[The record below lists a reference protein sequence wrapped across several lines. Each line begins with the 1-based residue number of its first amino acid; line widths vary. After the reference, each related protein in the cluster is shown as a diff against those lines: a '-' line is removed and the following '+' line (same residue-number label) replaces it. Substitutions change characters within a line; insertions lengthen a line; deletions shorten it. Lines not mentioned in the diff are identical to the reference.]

1 MVPSPKDLPK
11 GDDLD
16 ELSASATQARTE
28 MVQKV
33 LEGLREEAFELARD
47 VGVDVLT
54 QPGGLRKFVKKL
66 RDVVFP
72 RASEE
77 ARELFKAGQK
87 PGSLARQN
95 GESMLSYVSRRRRWW
110 KLLKTLDGSIELSE
124 PMRVELL
131 LELSGLSRQE
141 IIVIK
146 ACAPDAKSFESV
158 AATLVEQYS
167 GVHLRAG
174 RSLGQP
180 NLRNSGN
187 LQSKSSR
194 PSGYRPKGKGKTYR
208 AYTADAWYEE
218 DPIYEEDQEQE
229 EDFHEASY
237 QVFDEDTAPGYP
249 EDPEGDGEDYEDYEL
264 SESEAI
270 ALNCLE
276 ELEESSEAGHAV
288 QLQLAAHAAFGKAK
302 GKGKGKS
309 KKGKGKGK
317 GKVVRSHLTLE
328 RRRDKLKSL
337 KAKSKCMRCGAL
349 GHWAGGKG
357 KAHLAV
363 IADEGLSIPA
373 GNDTAA
379 AFVARAK
386 SSAAPPAAAAKPI
399 AAPSH
404 EPRAMAMEGG
414 DKKFYLGQHR
424 NETYSEVAKKI
435 EFIQWL
441 MAQSDL
447 SMQNKDFLTW
457 FNRYY
462 TIQDGSVQAR
472 ASLGLPEGA
481 YIPKPR
487 KTGIRKTPPNPPLP
501 QKCAL
506 CKDFTYSGSTVTYI
520 RSTCRDCGHVEQ
532 KPREVT
538 YTHDPA
544 TCRHEVV
551 DRRSSSRTIS
561 RTFCKQCG
569 TFIDEVPGEFH
580 AQRRTAASKVLDAT
594 SNALDVI
601 NAMTTK
607 EAVTDYSPEAV
618 EAILGAF
625 NDRVLQAIQD
635 EDRVDDIVLHDH
647 LREAIVKTV
656 EDPDSPWSDVGRTS
670 PTPVAMMVYDE
681 HGEPVFDTTGMPYSK
696 AKAKAFG
703 KGPRAVIWPPYQGT
717 RVDPVVRSNLM
728 IAHWA
733 AFANRLLRKYAR
745 KYMFKFW
752 RIEKRRRAII
762 MHENM
767 ARRTLI
773 RTNPQLGPFRPVD
786 IYECSSDSD
795 DEPTIS
801 VARASSDAPT
811 AAPGLPRQPV
821 ARIDRALDVLNAPGS
836 TRQEFQAYFNPRNL
850 GPGDLEELSPELW
863 EELRLDGA
871 VDEYDLHM
879 QDMAEEEAQG
889 TESDLDR
896 PPGLSEAAIAGIPRT
911 TLAGLEA
918 RNPALYRDIVI
929 GIQAARDRDPRDPES
944 PLISEP
950 GRYQPGSHRP
960 GEAPGTSSSSRT
972 AQGRRWQPRPPH
984 GGPHNVA
991 LAGCDVSYQSD
1002 FVRVDTLPVVDM
1014 WSPEEDHIWGALDEA
1029 CNSTCHSKA
1038 WGELA
1043 EDRLRAFDLTFP
1055 WMVLPRVLQG

>member
-1 MVPSPKDLPK
+1 MAGLRFTRTAGQTSTPLETRSGSYIYNGDPAYFHDWEFRTLMRLKLYEDAIKAKAQKKASRRNSRRSPTPQDEPTDADAEVEAPGEEPEGGGDLASLAAAMSRESPSDTSRSSKHGKSSKPSVTSRASHGPKDLPK

-47 VGVDVLT
+47 IGVDVLT

-146 ACAPDAKSFESV
+146 ACAPDARSFESV

-167 GVHLRAG
+167 GVHLREG

-328 RRRDKLKSL
+328 QRRDKLKSL
-337 KAKSKCMRCGAL
+337 KAKSKCMRRGAL
-349 GHWAGGKG
+349 GHWAGDPECKFPSQGGGKG

-386 SSAAPPAAAAKPI
+386 SSAASSAAAAKPI

-404 EPRAMAMEGG
+404 EPRAMVMEGG

-447 SMQNKDFLTW
+447 SIQNKDFLTW

-462 TIQDGSVQAR
+462 TLSRMEVYK
-472 ASLGLPEGA
+472 LGLP
-481 YIPKPR
+481 
-487 KTGIRKTPPNPPLP
+487 
-501 QKCAL
+501 
-506 CKDFTYSGSTVTYI
+506 
-520 RSTCRDCGHVEQ
+520 
-532 KPREVT
+532 
-538 YTHDPA
+538 
-544 TCRHEVV
+544 
-551 DRRSSSRTIS
+551 
-561 RTFCKQCG
+561 
-569 TFIDEVPGEFH
+569 
-580 AQRRTAASKVLDAT
+580 
-594 SNALDVI
+594 
-601 NAMTTK
+601 
-607 EAVTDYSPEAV
+607 
-618 EAILGAF
+618 
-625 NDRVLQAIQD
+625 
-635 EDRVDDIVLHDH
+635 
-647 LREAIVKTV
+647 
-656 EDPDSPWSDVGRTS
+656 
-670 PTPVAMMVYDE
+670 
-681 HGEPVFDTTGMPYSK
+681 
-696 AKAKAFG
+696 
-703 KGPRAVIWPPYQGT
+703 
-717 RVDPVVRSNLM
+717 
-728 IAHWA
+728 
-733 AFANRLLRKYAR
+733 
-745 KYMFKFW
+745 
-752 RIEKRRRAII
+752 
-762 MHENM
+762 
-767 ARRTLI
+767 
-773 RTNPQLGPFRPVD
+773 
-786 IYECSSDSD
+786 
-795 DEPTIS
+795 
-801 VARASSDAPT
+801 
-811 AAPGLPRQPV
+811 
-821 ARIDRALDVLNAPGS
+821 
-836 TRQEFQAYFNPRNL
+836 
-850 GPGDLEELSPELW
+850 
-863 EELRLDGA
+863 
-871 VDEYDLHM
+871 
-879 QDMAEEEAQG
+879 
-889 TESDLDR
+889 
-896 PPGLSEAAIAGIPRT
+896 
-911 TLAGLEA
+911 
-918 RNPALYRDIVI
+918 
-929 GIQAARDRDPRDPES
+929 
-944 PLISEP
+944 
-950 GRYQPGSHRP
+950 
-960 GEAPGTSSSSRT
+960 
-972 AQGRRWQPRPPH
+972 
-984 GGPHNVA
+984 
-991 LAGCDVSYQSD
+991 
-1002 FVRVDTLPVVDM
+1002 
-1014 WSPEEDHIWGALDEA
+1014 
-1029 CNSTCHSKA
+1029 
-1038 WGELA
+1038 
-1043 EDRLRAFDLTFP
+1043 
-1055 WMVLPRVLQG
+1055 

>member
-1 MVPSPKDLPK
+1 MRLKLYEDAIKAKAQKKASRRNSRRSLTPQDEPTDADAEVEAPGEEPEGGGDLASLAAAMSRESPSDTSRSSKHGKSSKPSVTSRASHGPKDLPK

-47 VGVDVLT
+47 IGVDVLT

-110 KLLKTLDGSIELSE
+110 KLIKTLDGSIELSE

-146 ACAPDAKSFESV
+146 ACAPDARAFESV

-167 GVHLRAG
+167 GVHLREG

-237 QVFDEDTAPGYP
+237 QAFDEDTAPGYP

-270 ALNCLE
+270 DLNCLE

-328 RRRDKLKSL
+328 QRRDKLKSL

-349 GHWAGGKG
+349 GHWAGDPECKFPSQGGGKG
-357 KAHLAV
+357 KAHLAI

-373 GNDTAA
+373 GNL
-379 AFVARAK
+379 
-386 SSAAPPAAAAKPI
+386 SSAAPPAAKPI

-404 EPRAMAMEGG
+404 EPRAMVMEGG

-424 NETYSEVAKKI
+424 NEPYSEVAKKI

-447 SMQNKDFLTW
+447 SIQNKDFLTW

-462 TIQDGSVQAR
+462 TI
-472 ASLGLPEGA
+472 LM
-481 YIPKPR
+481 
-487 KTGIRKTPPNPPLP
+487 
-501 QKCAL
+501 
-506 CKDFTYSGSTVTYI
+506 
-520 RSTCRDCGHVEQ
+520 
-532 KPREVT
+532 
-538 YTHDPA
+538 A
-544 TCRHEVV
+544 TR
-551 DRRSSSRTIS
+551 
-561 RTFCKQCG
+561 
-569 TFIDEVPGEFH
+569 VPGE
-580 AQRRTAASKVLDAT
+580 
-594 SNALDVI
+594 
-601 NAMTTK
+601 
-607 EAVTDYSPEAV
+607 
-618 EAILGAF
+618 
-625 NDRVLQAIQD
+625 
-635 EDRVDDIVLHDH
+635 
-647 LREAIVKTV
+647 
-656 EDPDSPWSDVGRTS
+656 
-670 PTPVAMMVYDE
+670 
-681 HGEPVFDTTGMPYSK
+681 
-696 AKAKAFG
+696 
-703 KGPRAVIWPPYQGT
+703 GT
-717 RVDPVVRSNLM
+717 RKLSTTRGNLDLRANWLKHNNKSPVCVHL
-728 IAHWA
+728 
-733 AFANRLLRKYAR
+733 
-745 KYMFKFW
+745 
-752 RIEKRRRAII
+752 AI
-762 MHENM
+762 
-767 ARRTLI
+767 
-773 RTNPQLGPFRPVD
+773 
-786 IYECSSDSD
+786 
-795 DEPTIS
+795 
-801 VARASSDAPT
+801 
-811 AAPGLPRQPV
+811 
-821 ARIDRALDVLNAPGS
+821 
-836 TRQEFQAYFNPRNL
+836 
-850 GPGDLEELSPELW
+850 
-863 EELRLDGA
+863 
-871 VDEYDLHM
+871 
-879 QDMAEEEAQG
+879 
-889 TESDLDR
+889 
-896 PPGLSEAAIAGIPRT
+896 
-911 TLAGLEA
+911 
-918 RNPALYRDIVI
+918 
-929 GIQAARDRDPRDPES
+929 
-944 PLISEP
+944 
-950 GRYQPGSHRP
+950 
-960 GEAPGTSSSSRT
+960 GTSKS
-972 AQGRRWQPRPPH
+972 
-984 GGPHNVA
+984 
-991 LAGCDVSYQSD
+991 
-1002 FVRVDTLPVVDM
+1002 PV
-1014 WSPEEDHIWGALDEA
+1014 
-1029 CNSTCHSKA
+1029 
-1038 WGELA
+1038 
-1043 EDRLRAFDLTFP
+1043 
-1055 WMVLPRVLQG
+1055 

>member
-1 MVPSPKDLPK
+1 MAGLRFTRTAGQTSTPLETRSGSYIYNGDPAYFHDWEFRTLMRLKLYEDAIKAKAQKASRRSSRRSPTPQDEPTDADAEVEAPGEEPEGGGDSASLAAAMSRESPSDTSRSSKHGKSSKPSVTSRASHGPKDLPK

-47 VGVDVLT
+47 IGVDVLT

-146 ACAPDAKSFESV
+146 ACAPDARAFESV

-167 GVHLRAG
+167 GVHLREG

-328 RRRDKLKSL
+328 QRRDKLKSL

-349 GHWAGGKG
+349 GHWAGDPECKFPSQGGGKG

-386 SSAAPPAAAAKPI
+386 SSAASSAAAAKPV

-404 EPRAMAMEGG
+404 EPRVMVMEGG
-414 DKKFYLGQHR
+414 DKKFTLA
-424 NETYSEVAKKI
+424 N
-435 EFIQWL
+435 
-441 MAQSDL
+441 
-447 SMQNKDFLTW
+447 
-457 FNRYY
+457 
-462 TIQDGSVQAR
+462 
-472 ASLGLPEGA
+472 
-481 YIPKPR
+481 
-487 KTGIRKTPPNPPLP
+487 
-501 QKCAL
+501 
-506 CKDFTYSGSTVTYI
+506 
-520 RSTCRDCGHVEQ
+520 
-532 KPREVT
+532 
-538 YTHDPA
+538 
-544 TCRHEVV
+544 
-551 DRRSSSRTIS
+551 
-561 RTFCKQCG
+561 
-569 TFIDEVPGEFH
+569 
-580 AQRRTAASKVLDAT
+580 
-594 SNALDVI
+594 
-601 NAMTTK
+601 
-607 EAVTDYSPEAV
+607 
-618 EAILGAF
+618 
-625 NDRVLQAIQD
+625 
-635 EDRVDDIVLHDH
+635 
-647 LREAIVKTV
+647 
-656 EDPDSPWSDVGRTS
+656 
-670 PTPVAMMVYDE
+670 
-681 HGEPVFDTTGMPYSK
+681 TGMKPILK
-696 AKAKAFG
+696 
-703 KGPRAVIWPPYQGT
+703 
-717 RVDPVVRSNLM
+717 
-728 IAHWA
+728 
-733 AFANRLLRKYAR
+733 
-745 KYMFKFW
+745 
-752 RIEKRRRAII
+752 
-762 MHENM
+762 
-767 ARRTLI
+767 
-773 RTNPQLGPFRPVD
+773 
-786 IYECSSDSD
+786 
-795 DEPTIS
+795 
-801 VARASSDAPT
+801 
-811 AAPGLPRQPV
+811 LPR
-821 ARIDRALDVLNAPGS
+821 R
-836 TRQEFQAYFNPRNL
+836 
-850 GPGDLEELSPELW
+850 
-863 EELRLDGA
+863 
-871 VDEYDLHM
+871 
-879 QDMAEEEAQG
+879 
-889 TESDLDR
+889 
-896 PPGLSEAAIAGIPRT
+896 
-911 TLAGLEA
+911 
-918 RNPALYRDIVI
+918 
-929 GIQAARDRDPRDPES
+929 
-944 PLISEP
+944 
-950 GRYQPGSHRP
+950 
-960 GEAPGTSSSSRT
+960 
-972 AQGRRWQPRPPH
+972 
-984 GGPHNVA
+984 
-991 LAGCDVSYQSD
+991 
-1002 FVRVDTLPVVDM
+1002 
-1014 WSPEEDHIWGALDEA
+1014 
-1029 CNSTCHSKA
+1029 
-1038 WGELA
+1038 
-1043 EDRLRAFDLTFP
+1043 
-1055 WMVLPRVLQG
+1055 